1 MKKSLAVVSAV
12 ILCLS
17 IALTACGNNRTY
29 SDEYGKTHVAITGK
43 DGEKVT
49 NEYGYLYE
57 EVTDA
62 SGNPRTQLFEFP
74 SVCTN
79 KRETVVENAVMS
91 IEIPKNW
98 KISGSNRK
106 LSLAHSGDCTEMGVS
121 HCEINVS
128 YSAMETV
135 DSLYDLY
142 IGPVNYLTRATYE
155 AEDLKEYETTLFG
168 KTAKACSYRLV
179 NSDITCY
186 CYFFNN
192 GIPAIQLETYAYDK
206 CYTEE
211 ELKALLEE
219 SITLK
224 DLGDDPVTTTT
235 QAVSEETAAETTEK

>member
-1 MKKSLAVVSAV
+1 MKKSIAVVSAL
-12 ILCLS
+12 ILCVS
-17 IALTACGNNRTY
+17 VVLTACGKDRIY
-29 SDEYGKTHVAITGK
+29 YDEYGSTHCAITEK
-43 DGEKVT
+43 NGEKKT

-62 SGNPRTQLFEFP
+62 EGKARTQIFEFP

-79 KRETVVENAVMS
+79 KRGTFVENAVMS
-91 IEIPKNW
+91 IEIPKGW
-98 KISGSNRK
+98 KIGGSSRK
-106 LSLAHSGDCTEMGVS
+106 LSLTHSGACTEMGVS

-128 YSAMETV
+128 YSNMQTV
-135 DSLYDLY
+135 DSFYAEY
-142 IGPVNYLTRATYE
+142 IAPVKYLVRGTYE

-168 KTAKACSYRLV
+168 KNVKACSYRLIK
-179 NSDITCY
+179 SDITCY

-192 GIPAIQLETYAYDK
+192 GIPAIELEAYSYDK
-206 CYTEE
+206 CYSED

-235 QAVSEETAAETTEK
+235 APSTEEAVSTTTEK